1 MNPIPIR
8 RRHGAAGLVLVATLL
23 ASQAVMSAEPARAAP
38 PALADHLHALAV
50 QSMRQGR
57 VAEAYGRF
65 VALADAG
72 HAASARQALWMCEQ
86 GPARFGRDWDCT
98 PHQVQDWAA
107 AARVPVPRLPHHEN
121 LSSRQEPTG
130 GRLR

>member
-1 MNPIPIR
+1 MNPISIQR
-8 RRHGAAGLVLVATLL
+8 RRCAAGLILVATLL
-23 ASQAVMSAEPARAAP
+23 ASPAIASAEPPRAAP
-38 PALADHLHALAV
+38 ASLADRLHALAV
-50 QSMRQGR
+50 QSMQQGR

-72 HAASARQALWMCEQ
+72 HAPSARQALWMCEQ
-86 GPARFGRDWDCT
+86 GPARFGRDWDCA

-121 LSSRQEPTG
+121 LSPQEAAG
-130 GRLR
+130 GRRR